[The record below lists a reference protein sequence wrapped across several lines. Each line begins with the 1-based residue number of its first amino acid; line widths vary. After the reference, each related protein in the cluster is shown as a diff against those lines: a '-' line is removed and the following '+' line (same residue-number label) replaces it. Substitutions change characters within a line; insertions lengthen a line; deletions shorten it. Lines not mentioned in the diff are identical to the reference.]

1 MILGFPP
8 SEAPIE
14 PPVVVEPVQTSSVPE
29 NIIEMPTPTTN
40 YDVGDLLDI
49 EEDVVED
56 EVSSMS
62 ADDILSKLVGSG
74 NEFNLGG

>member
-1 MILGFPP
+1 
-8 SEAPIE
+8 
-14 PPVVVEPVQTSSVPE
+14 
-29 NIIEMPTPTTN
+29 MPTPTTN
-40 YDVGDLLDI
+40 YDAGDLLDF
-49 EEDVVED
+49 EEVPEED